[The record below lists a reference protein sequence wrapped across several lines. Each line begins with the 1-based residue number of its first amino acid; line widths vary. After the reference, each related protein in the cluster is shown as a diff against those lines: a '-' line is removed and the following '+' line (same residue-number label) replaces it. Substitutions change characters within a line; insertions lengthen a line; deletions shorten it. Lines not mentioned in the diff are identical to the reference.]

1 MKINELMLMK
11 CYPLPQKK
19 KKKKEIKRTHQAP
32 FISSK
37 SFLTHSLK
45 FTFSTGLL
53 EILYEQLAIYQWFY
67 FHIWE

>member
-19 KKKKEIKRTHQAP
+19 KKKKKAIKRTHQAP

-37 SFLTHSLK
+37 SFLTHSPEL
-45 FTFSTGLL
+45 TFSTGLL
-53 EILYEQLAIYQWFY
+53 EILYEQLAIYQWFF
-67 FHIWE
+67 FHI